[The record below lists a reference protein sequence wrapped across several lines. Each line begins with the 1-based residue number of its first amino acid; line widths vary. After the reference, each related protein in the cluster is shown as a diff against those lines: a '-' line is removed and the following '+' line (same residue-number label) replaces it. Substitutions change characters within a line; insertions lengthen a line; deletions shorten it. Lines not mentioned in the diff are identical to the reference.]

1 MKLRMLTMLDRTG
14 HRGVRDSIKAPYVLQ
29 HDVCMVPMGAR
40 FEGRLA

>member
-1 MKLRMLTMLDRTG
+1 MRMLTMLDRTG
-14 HRGVRDSIKAPYVLQ
+14 YRGVRDSIKAPYVL